1 MQLDSKSW
9 VRKSNER
16 RIPWLEQ
23 YDVPIIANV
32 AGATTEDYV
41 AVAKEI
47 SKAPNVHAL
56 ELNIS
61 CPNVKEGGITFGTDP
76 EIAERVNESSKRSF

>member
-1 MQLDSKSW
+1 MRLDFKIQDYK
-9 VRKSNER
+9 RLFQKNFHC
-16 RIPWLEQ
+16 LDQ

-32 AGATTEDYV
+32 AGCTEEDYV
-41 AVAKEI
+41 EVAKEI

-61 CPNVKEGGITFGTDP
+61 CPKC
-76 EIAERVNESSKRSF
+76 